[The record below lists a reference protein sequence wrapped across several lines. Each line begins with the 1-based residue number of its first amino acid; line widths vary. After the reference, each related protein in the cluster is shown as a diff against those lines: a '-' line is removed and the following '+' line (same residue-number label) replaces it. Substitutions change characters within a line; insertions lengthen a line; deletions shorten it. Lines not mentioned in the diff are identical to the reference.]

1 MISCVWSKM
10 CPFTSC
16 TGEKTPLSAGTGE
29 KTHCIH
35 RLSLVLCLV
44 TFPCL
49 ALIVQIVYSTQFTSL
64 DHNVGFCLAEYSIEA
79 HLNAPRTSIASSRY
93 NVGKMLGFLPV
104 NAESTFGLL
113 KVHEKGL
120 EQSLNGLKSLTKKAS
135 KQKDSLSSRGCHVT
149 FPCPIYFENMMTC
162 IYIYIQLQG
171 TGSRMWCTILG
182 RSSEPCRCN
191 RSFR

>member
-64 DHNVGFCLAEYSIEA
+64 DHNVGFCLALPNTRLKLIWM
-79 HLNAPRTSIASSRY
+79 HLEHRSQVQDTMSGRCSAFYQWTP
-93 NVGKMLGFLPV
+93 
-104 NAESTFGLL
+104 
-113 KVHEKGL
+113 KVHSDSWKFMKKGW
-120 EQSLNGLKSLTKKAS
+120 NNPWTAS
-135 KQKDSLSSRGCHVT
+135 DRSPKRQANRKIRCLRGGV
-149 FPCPIYFENMMTC
+149 M
-162 IYIYIQLQG
+162 
-171 TGSRMWCTILG
+171 
-182 RSSEPCRCN
+182 
-191 RSFR
+191 